1 MAAKQQQQQ
10 RFANYPLAREG
21 PRTPYAVLEDKNPVL
36 RGWLLVAA
44 ANIMTRSPMIAK
56 AVWTNAKFGDIKD
69 IPGLHEYDSRL
80 SSTVTPLGFAEDAA
94 AAATS
99 QKRLAI
105 DPELMLRQP
114 ESLPGRFLSAA
125 DYHELYKSGAVTPTQ
140 VAEALLP
147 LISRG
152 QSPPAKYEAA
162 WAVTD
167 RDLALRAAAASTERY
182 ANGSALGVLDGVPV
196 GVKDDCDV
204 EGYVSHTG
212 LQYDA
217 GHPYFKPAKATTWPV
232 KQLEAAGAV
241 VIGKLAMH
249 ELGSDVTGCNPRWGT
264 PVNWN
269 HPGYYTGGSSSGGG
283 SALCAGLVPIA
294 VGTDAGGSIRIP
306 SSFCG
311 TYGLKPSQH
320 RTVTMK
326 SSVCVVGP
334 MAGTAADLRIAY
346 RLMTAPNPDDAVQR
360 AFATSIPP
368 SLSPSGAG
376 GRGGGPKKTIGIYS
390 EWFDRASPVV
400 RDATRKAVAYF
411 QEKLGYEVVDIHIP
425 YLQEAQHAHGAW
437 TLTES
442 LDRQRT
448 RAAQPG
454 GDFLSMANHCNKIL
468 LSAAACTTGVDMIKY
483 GQLRELLM
491 QHMAFLFQ
499 KYPGLLIVT
508 PTAPEA
514 GWKINPADQAYGFS
528 DGNMTMRQMMYI
540 WLANAT
546 GCPAVS
552 APVGYFD
559 PSEDA
564 SAGAS
569 AGEHQGRVPIGL
581 MATGEWGA
589 EEQLLSFAAEADE
602 YLNAVHPGGRIRPE
616 AWVDVLELARRGG
629 EVVKQAGDEARS
641 SEDA

>member
-1 MAAKQQQQQ
+1 MAARQ

-21 PRTPYAVLEDKNPVL
+21 PRTPYAVIEDKNPVL

-44 ANIMTRSPMIAK
+44 ANIMTRSPAIAK
-56 AVWTNAKFGDIKD
+56 AVWTNAKFGEVKD
-69 IPGLHEYDSRL
+69 IPGLHEYDSRM
-80 SSTVTPLGFAEDAA
+80 SSTVTPLGFGEDVAA
-94 AAATS
+94 N
-99 QKRLAI
+99 QKRLDI
-105 DPELMLRQP
+105 EPELMVRQP
-114 ESLPGRFLSAA
+114 ETLPGRFLSAA
-125 DYHELYKSGAVTPTQ
+125 DYHELYKSRAVTPLQ

-152 QSPPAKYEAA
+152 QTPPAKYESA
-162 WAVTD
+162 WAVTN
-167 RDLALRAAAASTERY
+167 RVLVMEAAAASTERY
-182 ANGSALGVLDGVPV
+182 ASDNALGVLDGVPV

-217 GHPYFKPAKATTWPV
+217 GQPYFTPARATTWPV
-232 KQLEAAGAV
+232 KQLEAAGALM
-241 VIGKLAMH
+241 IGKLAMH

-269 HPGYYTGGSSSGGG
+269 HTGYYTGGSSSGGG

-311 TYGLKPSQH
+311 AYGLKPSQH

-326 SSVCVVGP
+326 SSVCVMGP
-334 MAGTAADLRIAY
+334 MAATAADLRIAY

-368 SLSPSGAG
+368 QSSASG
-376 GRGGGPKKTIGIYS
+376 GRSGSGGGGGPHKKTIGIYS

-400 RDATRKAVAYF
+400 RDATRKAVAYL

-425 YLQEAQHAHGAW
+425 YLQEAQYAHAGW

-448 RAAQPG
+448 RTRDPAAC
-454 GDFLSMANHCNKIL
+454 LSVTNHCNRIL
-468 LSAAACTTGVDMIKY
+468 LSAAACTGGVDMIKY

-491 QHMAFLFQ
+491 QHLAFLFQ
-499 KYPGLLIVT
+499 KHPGLLIVT

-552 APVGYFD
+552 APVGYYD
-559 PSEDA
+559 PAGSG
-564 SAGAS
+564 GAS
-569 AGEHQGRVPIGL
+569 TGKGGKGGKVPIGL

-589 EEQLLSFAAEADE
+589 EEQLLSFAAEAEE
-602 YLNAVHPGGRIRPE
+602 YLNAAHPGGRVRPE
-616 AWVDVLELARRGG
+616 AWVDVLELARSGG
-629 EVVKQAGDEARS
+629 GGGTGKKPDDEPRS
-641 SEDA
+641 SDDA